1 MNFIHF
7 IVSSI
12 SSFAFHFRLARQI
25 KTQSRFICSAM
36 HTTGGKVL
44 AVSDRR
50 LSAVRDKTSQRP
62 LVPKVVCNVSA
73 KEDLTLKREHIPK

>member
-1 MNFIHF
+1 
-7 IVSSI
+7 
-12 SSFAFHFRLARQI
+12 
-25 KTQSRFICSAM
+25 M

-73 KEDLTLKREHIPK
+73 KEDLTLKREQISKLDSKT